1 MLTAWP
7 YRRDVELQSQHQ
19 DVSVNQADIP
29 KTRESTFGLLNGETH
44 ADHQDATIP
53 RAAGWLVLVGDGI
66 HNLVVSD
73 ELSPLFHHTL
83 A

>member
-1 MLTAWP
+1 
-7 YRRDVELQSQHQ
+7 
-19 DVSVNQADIP
+19 
-29 KTRESTFGLLNGETH
+29 
-44 ADHQDATIP
+44 
-53 RAAGWLVLVGDGI
+53 VLVGDGI